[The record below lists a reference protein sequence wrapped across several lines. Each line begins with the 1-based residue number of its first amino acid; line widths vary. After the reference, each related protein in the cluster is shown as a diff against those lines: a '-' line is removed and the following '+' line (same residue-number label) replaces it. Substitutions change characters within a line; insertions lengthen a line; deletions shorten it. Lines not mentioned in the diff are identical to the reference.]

1 MQIGLFSTKACPFE
15 MSMLRSSASP
25 ADTHASPQ
33 FTLRSLHT
41 RFTTVLQQAIS
52 YAHSSSLHTST
63 ELSEAGL
70 DIQKEALE
78 NLEREVGQWERLV
91 VYTEEVE
98 DQGYKAQ
105 KKGDWGKAEIRPT
118 DFQRLSKIIAEA
130 QNRVIAL
137 IRRKEGNVEGQVWE
151 VFMTLV
157 QRLYSAFFSLIED
170 GRSGKSKR
178 MVETEGDLPLKRASD
193 PSSPLSRYSLREDG
207 GRLSPGQLGHL
218 LPLNKQRSSSQSRL
232 QSLEQEKDRLSALIC
247 DLEST
252 LTQTRAEAQVQAEA
266 FAASEA
272 TLQQLN
278 SQRVLEQEHMA
289 ELKRENSLLSEAL
302 QALKDSQESLGQ
314 AEEQSQKL
322 KRTLEEEL
330 KARQTLESRLRLSEQ
345 HCTELLERYK
355 EVNRDQRISSL
366 ADQLKKLNSKYEQV
380 STELADKLEEISQLR
395 VQIDT
400 FERHTEMAGTKLS
413 EAEAAKQ
420 QLAVVCQLIG
430 VEHFQAVPVALAQL
444 QQAMKAQDEQA
455 SDLLQALEA
464 AEIGAVRLVQERA
477 TLVQQLH
484 ESRMTRAASEDLV
497 GYLRQDIIEKDSQI
511 AHLSLLLSQK
521 VTSVEAK
528 EKLCK
533 QLETELQ
540 ITESLYADVESE
552 NVRITEELR
561 PLLLTLQPGLE
572 AAAVA
577 AYRTISTRLMLLE
590 TRLQQLVLRTGSKVA
605 NRRDIVTYIED
616 LFHRQEAAFQNCL
629 TAISGHLES
638 VRSKTDI
645 FHADSLLKLAHSNR
659 LLRAQ
664 CERQAKSLSRLQA
677 QLTTQK
683 AVQSQ
688 SVSSFVTDVQS
699 SLRTKQQALVQR
711 LQTLESRLSTGG
723 LGRADKG
730 RSTGLFESVGSSSPA
745 ETNASPLSMSMG
757 GRTSPVP
764 SKSWL
769 L

>member
-1 MQIGLFSTKACPFE
+1 
-15 MSMLRSSASP
+15 MLRSSASP

-33 FTLRSLHT
+33 LTLPSLHT

-52 YAHSSSLHTST
+52 FAHSSSLHTSP
-63 ELSEAGL
+63 ELSEVGL
-70 DIQKEALE
+70 DTQKEALE
-78 NLEREVGQWERLV
+78 NLEREVAQWERLV
-91 VYTEEVE
+91 VYTEAVE
-98 DQGYKAQ
+98 DQAYTGQ

-118 DFQRLSKIIAEA
+118 DFQRLSKLIAEA

-157 QRLYSAFFSLIED
+157 QRLYSAFFSVIDD

-178 MVETEGDLPLKRASD
+178 MMETEGDLSLKRASD
-193 PSSPLSRYSLREDG
+193 PNSPLSRYSLREEESSI
-207 GRLSPGQLGHL
+207 SPRQLGHL
-218 LPLNKQRSSSQSRL
+218 LPLNKQRSSAQSRL

-247 DLEST
+247 DLESA
-252 LTQTRAEAQVQAEA
+252 LNQTRAEAQTQAEA
-266 FAASEA
+266 FASSQA

-278 SQRVLEQEHMA
+278 SQRALEQEHMA
-289 ELKRENSLLSEAL
+289 ELKRENNLLSEAL

-322 KRTLEEEL
+322 KRTLDEEL
-330 KARQTLESRLRLSEQ
+330 KARQGLESRLRLSEQ

-366 ADQLKKLNSKYEQV
+366 AEQLKKLNAKYEQV
-380 STELADKLEEISQLR
+380 STELADKLEEINQLR
-395 VQIDT
+395 IQIDT
-400 FERHTEMAGTKLS
+400 YERQTEMAGTKLC
-413 EAEAAKQ
+413 EAEVAKQ

-430 VEHFQAVPVALAQL
+430 VEHCQAVPVALAQL

-464 AEIGAVRLVQERA
+464 AEVGAVRLVQERS
-477 TLVQQLH
+477 TLAQQLH
-484 ESRMTRAASEDLV
+484 ESRMTRAAAEDLV
-497 GYLRQDIIEKDSQI
+497 NYLRQDIKEKDNQI
-511 AHLSLLLSQK
+511 AHLSILLTQK

-528 EKLCK
+528 DKLCR

-572 AAAVA
+572 AAAMSV
-577 AYRTISTRLMLLE
+577 YRTIATRLMLLE
-590 TRLQQLVLRTGSKVA
+590 TRLQQLVLHTASKVA
-605 NRRDIVTYIED
+605 SRRDNISSIEV
-616 LFHRQEAAFQNCL
+616 LFHKQETTFQHCL
-629 TAISGHLES
+629 TAISSHLES
-638 VRSKTDI
+638 LRSRTDI
-645 FHADSLLKLAHSNR
+645 FYSDSILKLAQSNR
-659 LLRAQ
+659 LLKAQ
-664 CERQAKSLSRLQA
+664 CESQAESLSRLQA
-677 QLTTQK
+677 QVITQK

-699 SLRTKQQALVQR
+699 SLRTKQKALVQR
-711 LQTLESRLSTGG
+711 LQKLESRLSTGG
-723 LGRADKG
+723 LGRTDKG
-730 RSTGLFESVGSSSPA
+730 RSTGLFESAGSCSPA
-745 ETNASPLSMSMG
+745 ETNESPLFMSLG
-757 GRTSPVP
+757 GRTSPLP

>member
-1 MQIGLFSTKACPFE
+1 
-15 MSMLRSSASP
+15 MLRSSASP

-33 FTLRSLHT
+33 LTLPSLHT

-52 YAHSSSLHTST
+52 FAHSSSLHTSS
-63 ELSEAGL
+63 ELSEVGL
-70 DIQKEALE
+70 DTQKEALE
-78 NLEREVGQWERLV
+78 SLEREVGQWERLV
-91 VYTEEVE
+91 VYTEAVE
-98 DQGYKAQ
+98 GQAYKGQ

-118 DFQRLSKIIAEA
+118 DFQRLSKLIAEA
-130 QNRVIAL
+130 QNRVIGL

-157 QRLYSAFFSLIED
+157 QRLYSAFFSVSED
-170 GRSGKSKR
+170 GKSGKSKR
-178 MVETEGDLPLKRASD
+178 MMETEGDLSLKRASD
-193 PSSPLSRYSLREDG
+193 PNSPLSRYSLREDESSI
-207 GRLSPGQLGHL
+207 SPRQLGHL
-218 LPLNKQRSSSQSRL
+218 LPLNKQRISSQSRL

-247 DLEST
+247 DLESA
-252 LTQTRAEAQVQAEA
+252 LNQTRAEAQAQAEA
-266 FAASEA
+266 FATSQA

-278 SQRVLEQEHMA
+278 SQRALEQEHMA

-322 KRTLEEEL
+322 KRTLDEEM
-330 KARQTLESRLRLSEQ
+330 KARQALESRLRLSEQ

-366 ADQLKKLNSKYEQV
+366 AEQLKKLNAKYEQV
-380 STELADKLEEISQLR
+380 STELADKLGEITQLR
-395 VQIDT
+395 IQIDT
-400 FERHTEMAGTKLS
+400 YERQTEMAGTKLS
-413 EAEAAKQ
+413 EAEIAKQ
-420 QLAVVCQLIG
+420 QLAVMCQLIG
-430 VEHFQAVPVALAQL
+430 VEHCQAVPVALAQL

-464 AEIGAVRLVQERA
+464 AEIGAVRLVQERS

-484 ESRMTRAASEDLV
+484 ESRMTRAAAEDLV
-497 GYLRQDIIEKDSQI
+497 SYLRQDIKEKDSQI
-511 AHLSLLLSQK
+511 AHLSTLLTQK

-528 EKLCK
+528 EKLCM

-572 AAAVA
+572 AAAMS
-577 AYRTISTRLMLLE
+577 AYRTIATRLMLLE
-590 TRLQQLVLRTGSKVA
+590 ARLQQLVLRTGSKVA
-605 NRRDIVTYIED
+605 NRRDIISSIEV
-616 LFHRQEAAFQNCL
+616 LFQKQEATFQLCL

-638 VRSKTDI
+638 LRSKTDI
-645 FHADSLLKLAHSNR
+645 FYSDSILKLAQSNR
-659 LLRAQ
+659 LLKAQ
-664 CERQAKSLSRLQA
+664 CESQAESLSRLQA
-677 QLTTQK
+677 QLITQK

-699 SLRTKQQALVQR
+699 SLRTKQKALVQR
-711 LQTLESRLSTGG
+711 LQKLESRLSTGG
-723 LGRADKG
+723 LGKADKG
-730 RSTGLFESVGSSSPA
+730 RSTGLFETAGSCSPA
-745 ETNASPLSMSMG
+745 ETNASPLSMSLG
-757 GRTSPVP
+757 GRTSPLP